1 MKTWKRL
8 ISGLFALVLL
18 ASLSCA
24 ALAAEPKKETP
35 KPAGPF
41 SQWFSRLGTDAK
53 APKASEEVLARMGT
67 VIQQT
72 KTVGGVTVTLNA
84 AVWDGTDL
92 WLSFDVTS
100 PNIPEEVQQY
110 TPLGSEKCSLRLR
123 DDQWREYTRNL
134 LAESCAETDTSPEET
149 EKEIQAELAKGQ
161 RGSMMLSPY
170 ARKGNTLS
178 FQINDGLFCSRWF
191 TETRQPEL
199 TLHLENLAP
208 YDSRDKVFLKGPFDF
223 TFKLEKQ
230 IPPVQY
236 EGADV
241 KATVMDIPL
250 RFTGFQISALE
261 LTAYF
266 DDPME
271 PPLPKSGEAL
281 TSEKK
286 SKLQK
291 MMVDTSLASCE
302 SVRGLWT
309 KDGNY
314 MDLSNTESSGSGIYI
329 TKNLLYPLDPAAV
342 TAVDISGTRVELSKL
357 TAVTEQ
363 AAGK

>member
-8 ISGLFALVLL
+8 LSGLFALTLL
-18 ASLSCA
+18 ASLAGS
-24 ALAAEPKKETP
+24 ALAAEAKTEAP

-41 SQWFSRLGTDAK
+41 SQWFSRLGVNAR

-67 VIQQT
+67 VIKQT

-84 AVWDGTDL
+84 ALWDGTDL

-134 LAESCAETDTSPEET
+134 LAESCAEMGMSPEET
-149 EKEIQAELAKGQ
+149 EKTIQAELAKGQ
-161 RGSMMLSPY
+161 KGSMMLSPE

-178 FQINDGLFCSRWF
+178 FQSNDGLFCSRWF
-191 TETRQPEL
+191 TETKQPEL

-223 TFKLEKQ
+223 TFRLEKL

-241 KATVMDIPL
+241 KATVMDVPL
-250 RFTGFQISALE
+250 HFTGFQISALA

-266 DDPME
+266 DDPLDSLR
-271 PPLPKSGEAL
+271 PQPGETL
-281 TSEKK
+281 TPEQQ
-286 SKLQK
+286 SKLHK
-291 MMVDTSLASCE
+291 VMVDTWSASVE

-309 KDGNY
+309 KDGSY
-314 MDLSNTESSGSGIYI
+314 VDLSNTDCSGGSSYI

-342 TAVDISGTRVELSKL
+342 TAVDVAGTRVELSGLKP
-357 TAVTEQ
+357 VT
-363 AAGK
+363 K

>member
-8 ISGLFALVLL
+8 ISGLLALTLL

-24 ALAAEPKKETP
+24 ALAAEPKKEAP
-35 KPAGPF
+35 KPAGQF
-41 SQWFSRLGTDAK
+41 SQWFSRLGTDPK

-67 VIQQT
+67 VIKQT

-100 PNIPEEVQQY
+100 PDVPEEVRQY
-110 TPLGSEKCSLRLR
+110 TPLSSEKCSLKLR

-134 LAESCAETDTSPEET
+134 LSESCAEMGMSPEET
-149 EKEIQAELAKGQ
+149 EKKIQAALAKGQ
-161 RGSMMLSPY
+161 SGAMLLSPE

-178 FQINDGLFCSRWF
+178 FQSNDGLFCSRWF
-191 TETRQPEL
+191 TKTKQPEL

-208 YDSRDKVFLKGPFDF
+208 YDSPDKVFLKGPFDF
-223 TFKLEKQ
+223 TFQLEKL
-230 IPPVQY
+230 IPAIRY

-271 PPLPKSGEAL
+271 PLLPKPGETL
-281 TSEKK
+281 TSEKE

-329 TKNLLYPLDPAAV
+329 TKNLLYPLDPATVA
-342 TAVDISGTRVELSKL
+342 AVDVGGTRVELAKL
-357 TAVTEQ
+357 TPVTEQ
-363 AAGK
+363 AAQG

>member
-8 ISGLFALVLL
+8 ISGLLALTLL

-24 ALAAEPKKETP
+24 ALAAETKKEESA

-41 SQWFSRLGTDAK
+41 SQWFSRLGMDSK
-53 APKASEEVLARMGT
+53 APKASEEVLTRMGT
-67 VIQQT
+67 VIKQT

-100 PNIPEEVQQY
+100 PDVPEEVRQY
-110 TPLGSEKCSLRLR
+110 TPLSSEKCSLKLR

-134 LAESCAETDTSPEET
+134 LAESYAEMGMSPEET
-149 EKEIQAELAKGQ
+149 EKKIQAKLAKGQ
-161 RGSMMLSPY
+161 SDAMLLSPE

-178 FQINDGLFCSRWF
+178 FQSNDGLFCSRWF
-191 TETRQPEL
+191 TKTKQPEL

-208 YDSRDKVFLKGPFDF
+208 YDSPDKVFLKGPFDF
-223 TFKLEKQ
+223 TFQLEKQ
-230 IPPVQY
+230 IPAVRY
-236 EGADV
+236 EGAGV

-271 PPLPKSGEAL
+271 PLLPKPGETL
-281 TSEKK
+281 TPEKK
-286 SKLQK
+286 SELQRV
-291 MMVDTSLASCE
+291 MRDSFLASSE
-302 SVRGLWT
+302 SVQGLWT
-309 KDGNY
+309 KDGKY
-314 MDLSNTESSGSGIYI
+314 MDLSNSESSGGSG
-329 TKNLLYPLDPAAV
+329 NVSCRYPYPIDSAAV
-342 TAVDISGTRVELSKL
+342 TAVNIAGTRVELAKL
-357 TAVTEQ
+357 KPVT
-363 AAGK
+363 K

>member
-18 ASLSCA
+18 ASLSCS
-24 ALAAEPKKETP
+24 ALAAEAKTP
-35 KPAGPF
+35 KPAGQF
-41 SQWFSRLGTDAK
+41 SQWFSRLGMNAK
-53 APKASEEVLARMGT
+53 APKATEEVLSRMGT
-67 VIQQT
+67 VIKQT

-100 PNIPEEVQQY
+100 PDIPEEVRQY

-134 LAESCAETDTSPEET
+134 LSESCAEMGMSPEET
-149 EKEIQAELAKGQ
+149 EKKIQAELAKGQ
-161 RGSMMLSPY
+161 RGSMMLSPE

-178 FQINDGLFCSRWF
+178 FQSNDGLFCSRWF
-191 TETRQPEL
+191 TKTKQPEL

-271 PPLPKSGEAL
+271 PLLPKPGETL
-281 TSEKK
+281 TPEKERE
-286 SKLQK
+286 LQR
-291 MMVDTSLASCE
+291 MMMDASLASGE

-314 MDLSNTESSGSGIYI
+314 MDLSNTESSGGGGYI

-342 TAVDISGTRVELSKL
+342 AAVDVGGTRVELAQLKP
-357 TAVTEQ
+357 
-363 AAGK
+363 AAG